1 MKKHQ
6 KPTTNL
12 PKKSRRD
19 VEDQLVSKWK
29 RNEKAAFD
37 QLYRH
42 FRGWVMLIALKIL
55 HNLSDAEDMVQEV
68 FLKVHRYTDRFQEG
82 TSFRAWITRI
92 TLNTTITLIKSR
104 RYKSRAEEYDD
115 RVHQKAQLVAY
126 SNGVDPLKTLLNK
139 EIREVIENILD
150 EMPPE
155 RRRVV
160 ILRDYEGGSYKEV
173 ASQTETPEGTVM
185 SRLFRARQELRETI
199 PHELLEE

>member
-1 MKKHQ
+1 MPAKGA
-6 KPTTNL
+6 
-12 PKKSRRD
+12 KSA
-19 VEDQLVSKWK
+19 EDELVSKWK
-29 RNEKAAFD
+29 HNEKKAFD
-37 QLYRH
+37 KLYRH
-42 FRGWVMLIALKIL
+42 FRGWVLGIALKIL
-55 HNLSDAEDMVQEV
+55 RNLTDAEDITQDV
-68 FLKVHRYTDRFQEG
+68 FLKVHSYGDKFVEG
-82 TSFRAWITRI
+82 TNFKAWITRI
-92 TLNTTITLIKSR
+92 TLNTAINLIKSR
-104 RYKSRAEEYDD
+104 RRKSQPEEYDD

-139 EIREVIENILD
+139 EMREVIENILD

-160 ILRDYEGGSYKEV
+160 ILRDYEGGSYREV